1 MEVFQENYIMGVGTG
16 DIKLEMRNKYHQYNL
31 TIAEEKGYN
40 LHNQYLESAL
50 KLGIFGVLILLFWLM
65 STLIY
70 AITTKDF
77 LLFFLM
83 LIVCIHFMIESKM
96 NRIAGVSFFMFFYVL
111 LLAKNFYYG
120 KKFT

>member
-1 MEVFQENYIMGVGTG
+1 MGVGTG